1 MQRLWLSALAL
12 ALALPAACPA
22 VAATHRE
29 TDLYERKRVEP
40 GELIVRTLGCKSG
53 DLTGGGYM
61 ISGQPE
67 DRILYNVTASFPL
80 ADGRWR
86 VDLRNVSGERQPLTL
101 RVYVL
106 CTD

>member
-1 MQRLWLSALAL
+1 MRFLWLSALAI
-12 ALALPAACPA
+12 AVALPAG
-22 VAATHRE
+22 AATHRE

-40 GELIVRTLGCKSG
+40 GELIVRTVACKSG
-53 DLTGGGYM
+53 DLTGGGYLL
-61 ISGQPE
+61 SGQPE